1 MKDFEIRYGDTMI
14 FYLRMVSNAVFER
27 TANRLECMLLVL
39 LHILER
45 HHVIS
50 TLDIANT

>member
-45 HHVIS
+45 HLVIS